1 MNGPGRRAAPLLRLA
16 AAALA
21 LLTAVSA
28 AAFENDAPLPDPAL
42 EARAQALARELRCLV
57 CQNQSLVE
65 SDAPLARD
73 LRRLVRERLAAGD
86 SDAEAKAFIAARYG
100 DFVLLRPPF
109 KPATWAL
116 WLGPPA
122 SIALAL
128 ALLLRARRRKPRA
141 PAPLDSEERARLD
154 ALLRRGGGA

>member
-1 MNGPGRRAAPLLRLA
+1 MNGLGLWAAALSRLA

-21 LLTAVSA
+21 LLAAASA
-28 AAFENDAPLPDPAL
+28 AAFENDAPLADPAL
-42 EARAQALARELRCLV
+42 EARAQELAGELRCLV

-73 LRRLVRERLAAGD
+73 LRRLVRERLTAGD
-86 SDAEAKAFIAARYG
+86 SDAEVKAFVAARYG

-128 ALLLRARRRKPRA
+128 ALLLRARRRKPPA
-141 PAPLDSEERARLD
+141 PAPLDAGERARLD
-154 ALLRRGGGA
+154 ALLRRRGDP